1 MEEMIFTW
9 MKEQGR
15 DERAEVDILHV
26 SADGRE
32 YVVYI
37 SDEASGRGEASWDR
51 TLGKCKA
58 IAERKIAQNPSTRRV
73 EVLSTDR

>member
-1 MEEMIFTW
+1 MIFTW

-15 DERAEVDILHV
+15 EERDHVDILHV

-37 SDEASGRGEASWDR
+37 SDEASGRDKDSWDP
-51 TLGKCKA
+51 TFKECKA
-58 IAERKIAQNPSTRRV
+58 IAERKISHDPVTRDILV
-73 EVLSTDR
+73 TTADR

>member
-1 MEEMIFTW
+1 MVFTW

-15 DERAEVDILHV
+15 DEAAEIDILHV

-37 SDEASGRGEASWDR
+37 SDEASGRGEDSWDP
-51 TLGKCKA
+51 TFHECKA
-58 IAERKIAQNPSTRRV
+58 IAERKIARNPSVKQV
-73 EVLSTDR
+73 EVRSADRP